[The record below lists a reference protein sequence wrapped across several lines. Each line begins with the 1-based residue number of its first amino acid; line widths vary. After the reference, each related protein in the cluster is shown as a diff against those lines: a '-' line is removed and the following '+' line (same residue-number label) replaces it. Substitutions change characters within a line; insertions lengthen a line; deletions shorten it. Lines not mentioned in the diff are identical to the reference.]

1 MTSLGCW
8 QIGGCWSSGDE
19 TAVHKQAVNAYLD
32 QGGNFLDTA
41 NVYGGDYGTDKFGWS
56 EKTIREVLAERKAAG
71 KDEGRRI
78 YIATK
83 AGRAPPGG
91 ARPVSYTHLTL
102 PTILLV

>member
-1 MTSLGCW
+1 MAGKTGYEVAVTSLGCW

-56 EKTIREVLAERKAAG
+56 EKTIREVLRASGGSAHRDDVLKCEVSETG
-71 KDEGRRI
+71 KKPQ
-78 YIATK
+78 AM
-83 AGRAPPGG
+83 
-91 ARPVSYTHLTL
+91 
-102 PTILLV
+102 TIC